1 MLFLSTIINT
11 YTIRMYNVMNAEKD
25 VKLPALF
32 TTQVHIHFYKL
43 EHTGSMSEL
52 SWISSMTVLKK
63 LYYTVLSIGNCQ
75 VYCFQSILFKVADIF
90 VDKCG
95 TETSFQHISWSENVF
110 FLKQRY
116 ISFVNKCSMFHIFF
130 EIKLYKCSRFTEN
143 RCNFICTLKRI

>member
-1 MLFLSTIINT
+1 MLSLSTIINT

-32 TTQVHIHFYKL
+32 TTQVHIHFISWNIQVVL
-43 EHTGSMSEL
+43 SEL

-95 TETSFQHISWSENVF
+95 TEISFQHMSWSENVF
-110 FLKQRY
+110 FLMQRY
-116 ISFVNKCSMFHIFF
+116 ISFVNKCSMFHIF
-130 EIKLYKCSRFTEN
+130 
-143 RCNFICTLKRI
+143 